1 MICKAKGLIVW
12 DKTGFEFSLE
22 IYSYELFRI
31 EDMYF
36 DDASICSDLLRLGY
50 APEQINPDNNDM
62 NKMLYYYYVDMSF
75 GTLPDNMDAIRK
87 HVIQSERD
95 KTITTILI

>member
-12 DKTGFEFSLE
+12 DKGFEFSLE
-22 IYSYELFRI
+22 IYSYELFKI

-36 DDASICSDLLRLGY
+36 DDATICSDLLRLGY
-50 APEQINPDNNDM
+50 APEPINAVNYDM
-62 NKMLYYYYVDMSF
+62 DRMLYYYYVDMNF